1 MSASFITGSSASLR
15 PSGIGRYFGA
25 AFLTAWLTGWLIG
38 ELVALAFLVF
48 LVRSVAGSVAGSA
61 WPIPGGEWIAGGGAW
76 VTWSRREWR
85 VRNGELTAHTTFLTW
100 QRERSFRSGRLEV
113 ALWTDSDSDD
123 RYTLDV
129 IDSQGKR
136 TIATEINDEADTVDL
151 GRWLSARTGF
161 PLTLPRQLQ

>member
-1 MSASFITGSSASLR
+1 LLVT
-15 PSGIGRYFGA
+15 FGA
-25 AFLTAWLTGWLIG
+25 
-38 ELVALAFLVF
+38 
-48 LVRSVAGSVAGSA
+48 
-61 WPIPGGEWIAGGGAW
+61 AW

-85 VRNGELTAHTTFLTW
+85 VRNGELTAHPTFLAW

-123 RYTLDV
+123 RYTLNV